1 MGDCRAQEAG
11 ATAFHAGVAGVGT
24 LIALGFGGPIG
35 GLIGITMAMQSAG
48 AAASASN
55 DVGSVI
61 NKYNT
66 TCNEIE
72 NTKTLSKQ
80 LDELATQIEKDQ
92 QINAGTEKN
101 IAGIIDDYNGK
112 IKALTNRRREF
123 RVKEFTNIAID
134 IFIVF
139 AMIVIIINKKALS

>member
-11 ATAFHAGVAGVGT
+11 AIGFHSGIAIIGAAIAFT
-24 LIALGFGGPIG
+24 GPIG
-35 GLIGITMAMQSAG
+35 ALVGITMAMGSAG
-48 AAASASN
+48 AAASAPN
-55 DVGSVI
+55 DVRSVI
-61 NKYNT
+61 DKYNT

-72 NTKTLSKQ
+72 NTNTLSKQ

-92 QINAGTEKN
+92 QINANTEKN

-112 IKALTNRRREF
+112 IKALNNKRRAF
-123 RVKEFTNIAID
+123 RVIEFTNIAMD

-139 AMIVIIINKKALS
+139 ALIVIIINKKSLT